1 MPEFDDDVMCYEC
14 EEGYFLNYYGECIQC
29 KNNQVKNSN
38 DECIYCEDVE
48 YGGIEGCAK
57 CENENDNIIC
67 NECKD
72 GFILYENNKTCL
84 RISKNKELI
93 EFISC
98 KSLIL
103 NESNNKLTCNKCLNG
118 FSLLLEKSKSK
129 CVSFD
134 FIENPYKEYNKNCL
148 SFINLNTEDIPNY
161 FCNKCI
167 SNDMTLYTFNNS
179 LTSFCGNKSLYD
191 LGNCLEATIM
201 INGTLATCTKCAENT
216 YIYHHKYANIDTCV
230 IEVKQPSR
238 CAIKFCYK
246 CKEGNNYFCEKCLM
260 EDYESNPIT
269 GACVKKTKKIP
280 EINWK
285 DLFRLQFN
293 QNKIINGGDVYGISL
308 VMRGI
313 TQSEINTGQAFLINL
328 IYDIKYMRTFRF
340 LEEEKKIP
348 TICEIIDSVDES
360 DEPNI
365 VEFGCITNLTKY
377 ENNEIM
383 KDNIMIKNIEVNEDN
398 YNLGLLK
405 NDNLKELMEETD
417 MSNLNKK
424 SKSNF
429 TLNNYLNIATFFPND
444 IKNLNFENNITIDG
458 KLNKKLELDTI
469 KTELN
474 LAQNNKR
481 VDCLFSIK
489 KDSKAEL
496 NCEFNDNL
504 KETNNIFN
512 FKSKTIDR
520 NNSIIYLGNISEINL
535 IHISN
540 DINPKSTEKNDGEED
555 KENNKK
561 KDEKMKIIFIFVT
574 FIVIIIIVIV
584 VIIIRCKKTFRIQPE
599 EANNRKRD
607 NNLDKYIV
615 TYSETRAKLKRYNP
629 NK

>member
-1 MPEFDDDVMCYEC
+1 
-14 EEGYFLNYYGECIQC
+14 
-29 KNNQVKNSN
+29 
-38 DECIYCEDVE
+38 
-48 YGGIEGCAK
+48 
-57 CENENDNIIC
+57 
-67 NECKD
+67 
-72 GFILYENNKTCL
+72 
-84 RISKNKELI
+84 
-93 EFISC
+93 
-98 KSLIL
+98 
-103 NESNNKLTCNKCLNG
+103 
-118 FSLLLEKSKSK
+118 
-129 CVSFD
+129 
-134 FIENPYKEYNKNCL
+134 
-148 SFINLNTEDIPNY
+148 
-161 FCNKCI
+161 
-167 SNDMTLYTFNNS
+167 
-179 LTSFCGNKSLYD
+179 
-191 LGNCLEATIM
+191 
-201 INGTLATCTKCAENT
+201 
-216 YIYHHKYANIDTCV
+216 
-230 IEVKQPSR
+230 
-238 CAIKFCYK
+238 
-246 CKEGNNYFCEKCLM
+246 
-260 EDYESNPIT
+260 
-269 GACVKKTKKIP
+269 
-280 EINWK
+280 
-285 DLFRLQFN
+285 
-293 QNKIINGGDVYGISL
+293 
-308 VMRGI
+308 
-313 TQSEINTGQAFLINL
+313 
-328 IYDIKYMRTFRF
+328 MRTFKF

-607 NNLDKYIV
+607 NNLDNKYIV